1 MNTPGLAA
9 VPRTREQRLKISQTA
24 AYYGGYVVIGV
35 FAAALGPT
43 LPALASQTGS
53 QLSEISFLF
62 TTRSLGYLMG
72 SVVLGRLYDRV
83 PAHRLMAGMLVLIT
97 ALMAL
102 TPVSPSLV
110 LLAMVQLLWG
120 AAIST
125 LDVGVNTLLLWVHRG
140 RSGPYMTAG
149 HIFFGAGALFTPV
162 VVAQIMTLTGSITW
176 AYWALALPVLPLAVY
191 LLRLPNPP
199 RRIDLHTEGGE
210 ASGRARPLLVFL
222 TTLFLFLYVGVES
235 GFGGWIFT
243 YATTL
248 GMGSET
254 TIAYLNAAF
263 WTAFTV
269 GCVIAT
275 PLAVRFRP
283 RYILWG
289 NVLGCLASLTVILLW
304 SGSPTALW
312 IGTIGAGLS
321 IASVFPV
328 TLALAERRLPITST
342 VTRWFFVGAGAGGMV
357 LPWLIGQLFESI
369 GPLVAMYGM
378 IVDLLLAAA
387 VLALLIG
394 SEPPRRTAEVT
405 DRR

>member
-1 MNTPGLAA
+1 MDTHQLAA
-9 VPRTREQRLKISQTA
+9 ARRSSDQTLKIAQTA
-24 AYYGGYVVIGV
+24 GYYGGYVVIGI
-35 FAAALGPT
+35 FAASLGPT
-43 LPALASQTGS
+43 LPALAEHTGS
-53 QLSEISFLF
+53 HLSQISFLF
-62 TTRSLGYLMG
+62 TTRSVGYLLG
-72 SVVLGRLYDRV
+72 SVVLGRLYDRL
-83 PAHRLMAGMLVLIT
+83 PAHSLMAGMLVLIT
-97 ALMAL
+97 TLMAL
-102 TPVSPSLV
+102 TPVAPSLV
-110 LLAMVQLLWG
+110 LLALVQLLWG

-162 VVAQIMTLTGSITW
+162 VVAQIMTLTGDISW
-176 AYWALALPVLPLAVY
+176 AYWALALPALLLAAYV
-191 LLRLPNPP
+191 LRLPNPP
-199 RRIDLHTEGGE
+199 RRIDLPAGGGE
-210 ASGRARPLLVFL
+210 ASGRARPLLVLL
-222 TTLFLFLYVGVES
+222 TALFLFLYVGVES

-275 PLAVRFRP
+275 PLASRFRP
-283 RYILWG
+283 RHILWG
-289 NVLGCLASLTVILLW
+289 DVLGCLASLTVILLW

-321 IASVFPV
+321 LASVFPM
-328 TLALAERRLPITST
+328 TLALAERRMPITST

-378 IVDLLLAAA
+378 IIDLLLAAG
-387 VLALLIG
+387 VLTLLIG
-394 SEPPRRTAEVT
+394 SEPPRRVAEVA